1 MKVNYKTISTVQIL
15 IQIKTATVY
24 LASKGNLLVFYKT
37 ENETLK
43 ETVYQPH
50 EILLP
55 NMNLP

>member
-1 MKVNYKTISTVQIL
+1 MKVNNKTISTVQIL